1 MSFSTLEVVRRL
13 ELPYG
18 LEVMLIWGELVAP
31 GGIRGD
37 GISGGKR
44 LWHQGNNRGCWHQW
58 AGGGGTREAA
68 VDGTGGVKW

>member
-1 MSFSTLEVVRRL
+1 MLILKRNNFANKTMSFSTLEVVRRL

-44 LWHQGNNRGCWHQW
+44 
-58 AGGGGTREAA
+58 
-68 VDGTGGVKW
+68 